1 MRTRA
6 LLAARSTHHMFALC
20 SVTALLG
27 LLGRSP
33 PPRMGGFQQRPGST
47 APLGQ
52 ARVGLLVRGSATAVE
67 RLQDV
72 CCGQASSDAPG
83 IRGVIYRLADDSAE
97 VVAEGQ
103 REALMQ
109 LASSVADL
117 SAEAAGAGGHPI
129 AKKKRP
135 ACESNAQWPRNA
147 ASRLPDRRFGS
158 TCRQLP

>member
-1 MRTRA
+1 MRLALFAASLPRA
-6 LLAARSTHHMFALC
+6 VLARSTCTWENLEEMLALC

-27 LLGRSP
+27 LVGRSP

-67 RLQDV
+67 QLQDV

-97 VVAEGQ
+97 VVAEGE
-103 REALMQ
+103 REALEQ
-109 LASSVADL
+109 LASSVAHL
-117 SAEAAGAGGHPI
+117 GATLCHKGG
-129 AKKKRP
+129 
-135 ACESNAQWPRNA
+135 
-147 ASRLPDRRFGS
+147 LY
-158 TCRQLP
+158 CRTQH